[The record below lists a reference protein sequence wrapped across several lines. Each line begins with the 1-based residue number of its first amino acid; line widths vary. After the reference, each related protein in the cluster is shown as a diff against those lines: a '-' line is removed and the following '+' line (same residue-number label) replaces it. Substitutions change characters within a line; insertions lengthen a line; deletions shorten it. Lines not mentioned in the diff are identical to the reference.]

1 MILRECRILTKLI
14 RQIMNR
20 KWQVTKY
27 IILDFLAAA
36 LSWTA
41 FFIYRKAVI
50 EPQRFGIDI
59 PIEFSNRYFVGLV
72 LIPALWVLFYYI
84 TGFYDNIYRRSRLLE
99 LGQTTL
105 TSLVGVI
112 VVFFVLILDDY
123 IHSYRN
129 YYQLFFTLLGLH
141 FGFTYFFR
149 LILTTRTIHRIH
161 RRKIGFN
168 TLLIGSNEKAEKV
181 FKEMSGQKRPAG
193 NLFAGFVGVENN
205 DDKLLGKHLPRLGYL
220 NDLNRIIEKN
230 NIEEVIIAIETREQ
244 ERLNGILTVLENR
257 QVTIWGIPDL
267 YDFLSGTVKTTTIYG
282 SPLIKISN
290 GLMPAWQEKMKRL
303 IDVVCS
309 CIAIILFLPVFLVLA
324 ILILKSSKGPVFYK
338 QERIGRFGKPFN
350 IYKLRSMVKD
360 AENGTPALSSENDER
375 ITKIG
380 LFLRKTHLD
389 EIPQFYN
396 VIKGDM
402 SLVGPRPER
411 QYFIEQ
417 IVKHAPHYTH
427 LHKIR
432 PGITSWGQVKYG
444 YASNV
449 EEMLERLPYDMMYMK
464 NISLYIDFK
473 ILIYTLMVSFKA
485 NGK

>member
-1 MILRECRILTKLI
+1 
-14 RQIMNR
+14 MNKR
-20 KWQVTKY
+20 KQVARY
-27 IILDFLAAA
+27 VALDFLAAA
-36 LSWTA
+36 MGWTA

-59 PIEFSNRYFVGLV
+59 PIEFSNRYYSGLV
-72 LIPALWVLFYYI
+72 VISILWIGFYYI
-84 TGFYDNIYRRSRLLE
+84 TGFYDNIFRRSRLLE
-99 LGQTTL
+99 LGQTAL
-105 TSLVGVI
+105 TSLMGVT

-123 IHSYRN
+123 IHSYKN
-129 YYQLFFTLLGLH
+129 YYQLYFTLLALH
-141 FGFTYFFR
+141 FGFTYLFR
-149 LILTTRTIHRIH
+149 LMLTTRTIHRIH

-181 FKEMSGQKRPAG
+181 FREMSEQKRPAG
-193 NLFAGFVGVENN
+193 NLFVGFVGVEKN
-205 DDKLLGKHLPRLGYL
+205 DDKRLGRYL
-220 NDLNRIIEKN
+220 PQLGRLSELKEIIEQN
-230 NIEEVIIAIETREQ
+230 DIEEVIIAIETREH

-267 YDFLSGTVKTTTIYG
+267 YDFLSGSVKTTTIYG

-290 GLMPAWQEKMKRL
+290 GLMPAWQAKMKRL
-303 IDVVCS
+303 FDVVIS
-309 CIAIILFLPVFLVLA
+309 LVASLIFLPVFLLLA
-324 ILILKSSKGPVFYK
+324 IWIKRSSKGPVIYK
-338 QERIGRFGKPFN
+338 QERIGRFGKPFY

-380 LFLRKTHLD
+380 YFLRRTHLD
-389 EIPQFYN
+389 EIPQFFN

-411 QYFIEQ
+411 RYFIEQ

-427 LHKIR
+427 LHKLR

-444 YASNV
+444 YASTV
-449 EEMLERLPYDMMYMK
+449 EEMLERLPYDMMYLK